1 MTIVEATRA
10 VTGGI
15 DTHGEVHVAA
25 VLDEVGGLLGTE
37 SFPADPDGYSDLLT
51 WLESFGDVTKV
62 GVEGTGSYGAGIA
75 RFLARAGVHVVE
87 VDRQNRQARRQS
99 RQVRSPRRRRGRPGR
114 ASGRAHGRAKT
125 RDGSVEAIRVL
136 VVAKRSARGARI
148 KALGQMRQLTFSA
161 PDQLQSRLKGLP
173 IAEFVAAAQGLRPTR
188 SPDVVTAATKAALS
202 SLAHRVAD
210 LEEEISDLDAMIT
223 PLLKETAPELLA
235 VYGVGIDTA
244 AALLVAA
251 GDNPERLRS
260 EAAWAHL
267 CGVSPLEA
275 SSGKVT
281 RHRLNRGGDRQAN
294 RALWHIVITRLASDP
309 RTQAYMERRVKDGR
323 SKREAIRMLKRYVA
337 REVYRSLPRA

>member
-1 MTIVEATRA
+1 MACSARDRSRADPEGYSALLSWLEAF
-10 VTGGI
+10 
-15 DTHGEVHVAA
+15 GEV
-25 VLDEVGGLLGTE
+25 
-37 SFPADPDGYSDLLT
+37 S
-51 WLESFGDVTKV
+51 KV

-75 RFLARAGVHVVE
+75 RHLARAGVHVVE

-99 RQVRSPRRRRGRPGR
+99 GKSDPLDAVEAAR
-114 ASGRAHGRAKT
+114 AAQSGRAHGRAKS

-173 IAEFVAAAQGLRPTR
+173 IAQFVATAQGLRPTR
-188 SPDVVTAATKAALS
+188 SPDAVTAATKASLS

-210 LEEEISDLDAMIT
+210 LEAEITELDAMIT
-223 PLLKETAPELLA
+223 PLLETTAPELLA

-251 GDNPERLRS
+251 GDNPERLHS